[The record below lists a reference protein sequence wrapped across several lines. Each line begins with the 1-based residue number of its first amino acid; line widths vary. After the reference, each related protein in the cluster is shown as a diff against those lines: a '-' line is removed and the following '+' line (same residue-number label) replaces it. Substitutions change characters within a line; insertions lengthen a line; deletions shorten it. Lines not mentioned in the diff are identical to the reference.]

1 MREPSVIVKRNPVT
15 TLILDLKRKVAQKRQ
30 EIQIATVEMKS
41 LERDLYLLEKSA
53 NIPSGS
59 SDSP

>member
-1 MREPSVIVKRNPVT
+1 MREPSVIVKRNPIT
-15 TLILDLKRKVAQKRQ
+15 TLILDLKRKVAEKRQ
-30 EIQIATVEMKS
+30 AIQVATVEMKS